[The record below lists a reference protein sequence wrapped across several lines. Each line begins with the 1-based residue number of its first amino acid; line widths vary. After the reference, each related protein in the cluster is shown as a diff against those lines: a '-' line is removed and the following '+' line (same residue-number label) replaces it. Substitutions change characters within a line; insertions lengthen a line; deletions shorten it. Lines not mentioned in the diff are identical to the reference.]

1 MTQKSIYVILLK
13 SMTQYDTIQL
23 FLSKKSSIQT
33 QIKALK
39 MGTQD

>member
-1 MTQKSIYVILLK
+1 MTQKSICVVLFK

-23 FLSKKSSIQT
+23 FLSEKSSIQT

-39 MGTQD
+39 MGT